1 MHGLAYLCLTSTSM
15 FMSRSL
21 NMDGIQI
28 SLWEVAWLTC
38 MRNAGA
44 WRMLGECPTRC
55 HHMMWSLGMPYL
67 EDVLCMGNGR
77 KLLNILN

>member
-1 MHGLAYLCLTSTSM
+1 MHGLAYLRLTSTSM

-38 MRNAGA
+38 MQNVGA
-44 WRMLGECPTRC
+44 WSLLGECPTRC
-55 HHMMWSLGMPYL
+55 HHMMWSLEMPYL
-67 EDVLCMGNGR
+67 EDVLCMGIGR
-77 KLLNILN
+77 ELLNILN